1 MFADKTDSCVKPVAT
16 FNAILFRIP
25 SNHEYT
31 HPIKENKLITFT
43 NTLQISNIIALS
55 TVLLVLWSLPS
66 AADLSAM
73 NSRVSELELRQTNS
87 LVYLE
92 SRHNNLEAK
101 VLDLLNRTERRFDM
115 LEQRIKGR

>member
-1 MFADKTDSCVKPVAT
+1 
-16 FNAILFRIP
+16 
-25 SNHEYT
+25 
-31 HPIKENKLITFT
+31 LITFT
-43 NTLQISNIIALS
+43 NTLQICNIIALS
-55 TVLLVLWSLPS
+55 TVLLVLWLLPS

-101 VLDLLNRTERRFDM
+101 VFDLSNSTERRFDM
-115 LEQRIKGR
+115 LEQRIKRR

>member
-1 MFADKTDSCVKPVAT
+1 MFADKTDSCVKPVAAL
-16 FNAILFRIP
+16 NAILFRIP
-25 SNHEYT
+25 SNDEYK
-31 HPIKENKLITFT
+31 HPIKENKFIIFT
-43 NTLQISNIIALS
+43 NTLQICSIIALS
-55 TVLLVLWSLPS
+55 TVLLVLWPLPS

-92 SRHNNLEAK
+92 SRHNS
-101 VLDLLNRTERRFDM
+101 TERRFDM

>member
-1 MFADKTDSCVKPVAT
+1 
-16 FNAILFRIP
+16 
-25 SNHEYT
+25 
-31 HPIKENKLITFT
+31 LITFT
-43 NTLQISNIIALS
+43 NTLQICNIIALP
-55 TVLLVLWSLPS
+55 TVLLVLWPLPS

-101 VLDLLNRTERRFDM
+101 VLDLSNSTDRRFDM